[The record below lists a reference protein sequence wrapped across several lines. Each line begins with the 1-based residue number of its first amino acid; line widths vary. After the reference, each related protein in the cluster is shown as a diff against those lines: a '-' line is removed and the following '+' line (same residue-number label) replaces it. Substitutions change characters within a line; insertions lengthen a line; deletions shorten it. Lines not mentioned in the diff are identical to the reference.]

1 MKQVMIDYIKK
12 KKNSYIELY
21 FPYCVAYY
29 DDIIKKYD
37 LQALQK

>member
-1 MKQVMIDYIKK
+1 MKQVANDWLYKK
-12 KKNSYIELY
+12 KISYIELY
-21 FPYCVAYY
+21 FPYCVAYF